1 MRALLVLS
9 GITCLALASSGVA
22 QSTDANS
29 IKGSFG
35 EINVTPI
42 KDLASK
48 FVEVCQAPGQS
59 DKSPGDSGVTLS
71 FKVEV
76 DGSMLAEN
84 IRIVRSSGS
93 RAIDKLTVEILW
105 LLGKS
110 HLLGP
115 LSTLGAST
123 IEFRVHDGLTQFT
136 TSSSAAT
143 PEEAASKVTQLTFL
157 LKLIA
162 IQQKPRNPI
171 VSERRTASC
180 AGSRCIPCVPSGAS
194 VPTAMFC
201 PT

>member
-1 MRALLVLS
+1 
-9 GITCLALASSGVA
+9 
-22 QSTDANS
+22 
-29 IKGSFG
+29 
-35 EINVTPI
+35 
-42 KDLASK
+42 
-48 FVEVCQAPGQS
+48 
-59 DKSPGDSGVTLS
+59 
-71 FKVEV
+71 
-76 DGSMLAEN
+76 MLAEN

-171 VSERRTASC
+171 VSELLSHVAVKANNKQVDAEMT
-180 AGSRCIPCVPSGAS
+180 IPCERA
-194 VPTAMFC
+194 A
-201 PT
+201 